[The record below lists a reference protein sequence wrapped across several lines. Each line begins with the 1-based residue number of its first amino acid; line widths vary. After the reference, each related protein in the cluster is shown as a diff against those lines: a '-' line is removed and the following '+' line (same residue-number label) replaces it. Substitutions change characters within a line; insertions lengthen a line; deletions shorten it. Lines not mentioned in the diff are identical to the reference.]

1 VDTDELLEET
11 DSYVSGDDS
20 EDSAESES
28 SGGDALQTVEDNDE
42 DITAEDVNHDNI
54 SLDIDFDKSTSSGDA
69 ESGIDLED
77 EFGDVLATSPSD
89 SVDKED
95 IVNDQGQVIYQT
107 EAEKNPATDLDTLFS
122 DDDSSSVD
130 STDTDIDFGDVEY
143 GQDWTRS
150 RKFSGKKKAILT
162 PQSSDDEVDIQS
174 IKVDV
179 SQLDELYTL
188 VQELITNRLRL
199 NQAVDGLD
207 GLIGDLD
214 REGLTDSSLNPGSYS
229 HKRLM
234 RSTNSKP
241 LRPGFKRQ

>member
-1 VDTDELLEET
+1 MKDDVEQQSMDEVRKEMEENGHSFKSNDADGVDTDELLEET

-107 EAEKNPATDLDTLFS
+107 EAEKEPSN
-122 DDDSSSVD
+122 
-130 STDTDIDFGDVEY
+130 G
-143 GQDWTRS
+143 
-150 RKFSGKKKAILT
+150 SGH
-162 PQSSDDEVDIQS
+162 VIQ
-174 IKVDV
+174 
-179 SQLDELYTL
+179 
-188 VQELITNRLRL
+188 
-199 NQAVDGLD
+199 
-207 GLIGDLD
+207 
-214 REGLTDSSLNPGSYS
+214 
-229 HKRLM
+229 
-234 RSTNSKP
+234 
-241 LRPGFKRQ
+241 

>member
-1 VDTDELLEET
+1 
-11 DSYVSGDDS
+11 
-20 EDSAESES
+20 
-28 SGGDALQTVEDNDE
+28 
-42 DITAEDVNHDNI
+42 
-54 SLDIDFDKSTSSGDA
+54 
-69 ESGIDLED
+69 
-77 EFGDVLATSPSD
+77 
-89 SVDKED
+89 
-95 IVNDQGQVIYQT
+95 
-107 EAEKNPATDLDTLFS
+107 
-122 DDDSSSVD
+122 
-130 STDTDIDFGDVEY
+130 
-143 GQDWTRS
+143 
-150 RKFSGKKKAILT
+150 
-162 PQSSDDEVDIQS
+162 
-174 IKVDV
+174 VDV